1 LEIPPFP
8 PLDITAP
15 EIYPIVDSSEWVAR
29 LLKAGARML
38 QLRIKNLRG
47 AELEKEVDASI
58 RIAEKCDCRFFV
70 NDYWELAVKHGA
82 YGVHLGQEDL
92 LTADIA
98 EIRRAGLRL
107 GVSTHSFEEADV
119 AKNLKPSYA
128 AFGPIYETKLKKMNF
143 APQGAAKIKTWKEMF
158 DCPVIAIGGITLEK
172 AREVLRGGPDAISV
186 VRDITLA
193 ENPEKRLRDWLAL
206 LRG

>member
-1 LEIPPFP
+1 LETPPFP
-8 PLDITAP
+8 PLDIRIP
-15 EIYPIVDSSEWVAR
+15 EIYPIVDSSAWVER

-47 AELEKEVDASI
+47 AALEKEVVASI
-58 RIAEKCDCRFFV
+58 RIAEQYDCRFFV
-70 NDYWELAVKHGA
+70 NDYWEHAVKHGA
-82 YGVHLGQEDL
+82 YGVHLGQDDIPK
-92 LTADIA
+92 ADIA

-107 GVSTHSFEEADV
+107 GVSTHSFEEADI
-119 AKNLKPSYA
+119 AKKLKPSYA

-143 APQGAAKIKTWKEMF
+143 APQGAEKIKTWKEMF
-158 DCPVIAIGGITLEK
+158 DCPIIAIGGITLEK

-193 ENPEKRLRDWLAL
+193 ESPEKRLSEWLAL
-206 LRG
+206 LSG

>member
-8 PLDITAP
+8 QLDIIAP
-15 EIYPIVDSSEWVAR
+15 EIYPIVDSSAWVER

-38 QLRIKNLRG
+38 QLRVKNLSG
-47 AELEKEVDASI
+47 EELEREVVASI
-58 RIAEKCDCRFFV
+58 RFSQKYDCRFFV
-70 NDYWELAVKHGA
+70 NDYWELAIKHGT
-82 YGVHLGQEDL
+82 YGVHLGQEDI
-92 LTADIA
+92 LTADISA
-98 EIRRAGLRL
+98 IRRAGLRL
-107 GVSTHSFEEADV
+107 GVSTHSFEEAET

-128 AFGPIYETKLKKMNF
+128 AFGPIYETKLKKMHF
-143 APQGAAKIKTWKEMF
+143 APQGAGKIKTWKKMF

-172 AREVLRGGPDAISV
+172 AREVMLGRPDAIAV

-193 ENPEKRLRDWLAL
+193 DNPEKRLRDWLAL